1 MAFPRSLAILRS
13 HAQIVSGVAQAS
25 TEAEQAPQVR
35 DISATILGMV
45 QSMSTYATTMSVAL
59 QVPAF
64 TKCLKVYTHTI
75 SAFPLKEY
83 VGKDQVVA
91 RNFLVQPDPVT
102 TYGALMTRTITD
114 LLTRDVAYWHVT
126 ARSWDGFPSAV
137 EYMPYDQI
145 SFTPAASASLEVF
158 PALGQIFWNGQPVPM
173 RDVIRFDGDGL
184 GGWLKTMG
192 SAVNTA
198 AALEAACLRYAEYP
212 TPNVILKN
220 SGADL
225 PASVVDDLLE
235 AWEAARTSRSTAY
248 LNSTIS
254 TESIGGFSPNDMQLT
269 DARNASAL
277 AIARQANLDAMWV
290 NASTQGANLT
300 YSNRTDLYRQLL
312 DLSLTPV
319 MRFISERL
327 SMNDVTPRGHE
338 VEFDTS
344 VFLKANNSEITN
356 LISTLRPLDV
366 ISQAEARD
374 LLDLPDIITADP
386 NARP

>member
-1 MAFPRSLAILRS
+1 M
-13 HAQIVSGVAQAS
+13 
-25 TEAEQAPQVR
+25 EAEPVPYVR
-35 DISATILGMV
+35 DISGDILGLV
-45 QSMSTYATTMSVAL
+45 QGMSTYATTMSVAL

-64 TKCLKVYTHTI
+64 TKALKVYTHTI

-91 RNFLVQPDPVT
+91 RAFLNQPDPVS
-102 TYGALMTRTITD
+102 TYGAVMARTVSD
-114 LLTRDVAYWHVT
+114 LLTRDVAYWHIT
-126 ARSWDGFPSAV
+126 ARAWDGFPTSI
-137 EYMPYDQI
+137 EYMPFDQI
-145 SFTPAASASLEVF
+145 SFTPTADSAMEVF
-158 PALGQIFWNGQPVPM
+158 PAVGQIYWNGVAVPM
-173 RDVIRFDGDGL
+173 RDIIRFDGDGL
-184 GGWLKTMG
+184 GGWLRTMA

-235 AWEAARTSRSTAY
+235 AWEAARTARSTAY

-254 TESIGGFSPNDMQLT
+254 TETIGGFSPNDMQLT
-269 DARNASAL
+269 DARNASAI
-277 AIARQANLDAMWV
+277 AIARQANLDAQWV
-290 NASTQGANLT
+290 NASTPGSSLT
-300 YSNRTDLYRQLL
+300 YTNRTDLYRLLL

-327 SMNDVTPRGHE
+327 SMNDVTPRGHT
-338 VEFDTS
+338 VAFDTS
-344 VFLKANNSEITN
+344 IFLKANPSEITS
-356 LISTLRPLDV
+356 LISTLRPLEV
-366 ISQAEARD
+366 ISIDEARD

-386 NARP
+386 DMRP